1 MKEHKRH
8 ASAKLTEEHINM
20 LLTAIEQSPSSIMLT
35 NTQGDIEYVNPR
47 FCIESGYLFDEV
59 ISKNARL
66 LKSPITPPET
76 HQQLWKT
83 ISSGE
88 VWRGEL
94 INKKKNGEL
103 FYEECVFSPIFDKN
117 NQITHYLAIKN
128 NISQLKF
135 QEQAL
140 REQTANLTA
149 LIENTHDFIWS
160 IDKNLNVITLNQIF
174 KDNFLEAFG
183 IHLHKGTY
191 ALEGLPKPLAERW
204 EKRYERVLRGE
215 SFRETDHFVLEH
227 FEKWVETILTPII
240 LENEII
246 GISCH
251 SRDITSQKRQEN
263 AIKQNA
269 ANLTAVMENTAD
281 RIWSIDRKYNILT
294 LNSNFINDFKNA
306 FNVELKAGVNIAN
319 SLHEPFRAM
328 WRSRYDRALAGEH
341 FAEIDFFDIPGAP
354 HYTET
359 SFNPIWVDGQI
370 EGVSCYAR
378 DITKQ
383 KVYENSLLETEKQ
396 LSAVFNTIDAG
407 ILLIDKERNTIAFAN
422 NYIAHLLNR
431 KHEDIISQGADILR
445 FTSDKSKNHSRNTFL
460 HNIEDQIITAS
471 SELIAVMRSSSEI
484 QLGDKFYL
492 LHSIV
497 DISSQKRQEEQIK
510 RLNTS
515 ALRMISLHQSADI
528 FGYIAHEIAA
538 HFPESVIIIST
549 VNPQGSKMTMQ
560 YVTGISENNYVKLVK
575 ILGYNPIGKSSPLT
589 PTLHHLLLE
598 RKLNLIPEGLKA
610 LFPENTNDEAFEFID
625 KLFPARQVY
634 TAAIRHHDILFGA
647 LTILPTQSFIS
658 KHSYYIETLL
668 LQASIAMHR
677 KQLEIEL
684 KQAKE
689 ESEKANRAKSIFL
702 ANLGH
707 EIRTPMNSV
716 IGFTDLLYKSAT
728 DSTTKG
734 YLESILSSSKT
745 MISIINDLLDLS
757 KIEEGEMRL
766 RPTPC
771 QLIKILD
778 EMYHIFHLKTREK
791 GVELLFKTDPLLTQ
805 YLMIDDLR
813 IRQILLN
820 LLSNAEKFTDKG
832 SIKVTSQ
839 AELTSHSTLKLTL
852 SVEDTGIGIPSH
864 MLNKI
869 FIAFQQQDEQDNRK
883 YGGTGLGLAIS
894 RKLAQLMDG
903 HISVESTQGKGSK
916 FTLHIPSIAL
926 AQTNDNEYNTSQRPS
941 NWPIEFKPATILVAD
956 DMELNRLLIK
966 TFLRNT
972 SIQYHEAADGREM
985 LQKAIAVKPDLILM
999 DIKMPVLNG
1008 FEAIKE
1014 LLNNQEIAHIPV
1026 LALTGLTD
1034 NEEAIKNAG
1043 FAAYLTKPFT
1053 MDDLLQLLSQY
1064 LPIKQS
1070 ANPISLTNEV
1080 KSADAPAAEVSN
1092 PELYAILI
1100 NDMVPMWQSFTQRQA
1115 MSEIEGFATQ
1125 LQRLATHHHNE
1136 KLLHYSHQL
1145 REKINNFDVIEIK
1158 LLLKKFPAIVEQ
1170 VRKLD

>member
-1 MKEHKRH
+1 
-8 ASAKLTEEHINM
+8 
-20 LLTAIEQSPSSIMLT
+20 MLT
-35 NTQGDIEYVNPR
+35 NTQGEIEYVNPR
-47 FCIESGYLFDEV
+47 FCIESGYSADEV

-66 LKSPITPPET
+66 LKSPITPAET

-83 ISSGE
+83 LSRGE

-103 FYEECVFSPIFDKN
+103 FYEECVFSPIFN
-117 NQITHYLAIKN
+117 NNHQITHYLAIKN

-149 LIENTHDFIWS
+149 LIENTHDYIWS
-160 IDKNLNVITLNQIF
+160 VDKNLNVITLNQIF
-174 KDNFLEAFG
+174 KDNYLEVFG
-183 IHLHKGTY
+183 VDLHKGTY
-191 ALEGLPKPLAERW
+191 ALEKLPKHLSEIW
-204 EKRYERVLRGE
+204 EKRYERVFNGE

-227 FEKWVETILTPII
+227 FEKWVETILTPIV

-246 GISCH
+246 GASCH

-294 LNSNFINDFKNA
+294 VNSNFVSDFKNA

-319 SLHEPFRAM
+319 SLPEPFRAM
-328 WRSRYDRALAGEH
+328 WRSRYDRALGGEH
-341 FAEIDFFDIPGAP
+341 FSEIDFFDIPGAP

-359 SFNPIWVDGQI
+359 SFNPIWIDGEI

-407 ILLIDKERNTIAFAN
+407 ILLIDKEHNTIAFAN
-422 NYIAHLLNR
+422 NYIAQLLNR
-431 KHEDIISQGADILR
+431 RRDDIISQAADILQ
-445 FTSDKSKNHSRNTFL
+445 FTSKTHFKNMLL
-460 HNIEDQIITAS
+460 HNAEDQLITAS
-471 SELIAVMRSSSEI
+471 AELIPVMRSSSEI

-515 ALRMISLHQSADI
+515 ALKMISLQQTADI
-528 FGYIAHEIAA
+528 YGYIAHEIAA
-538 HFPESVIIIST
+538 HFPDSVIIIST
-549 VNPQGSKMTMQ
+549 INAQGSKITMQ

-575 ILGYNPIGKSSPLT
+575 ILGYNPIGKSSPLSASM
-589 PTLHHLLLE
+589 HHLLME
-598 RKLNLIPEGLKA
+598 RKLNLAPEGLRA
-610 LFPENTNDEAFEFID
+610 LFPDNTNNEAIEFIE
-625 KLFPARQVY
+625 KLYPSRQMF

-647 LTILPTQSFIS
+647 LTILPTQALIA

-677 KQLEIEL
+677 KQLEMEL
-684 KQAKE
+684 KHAKE
-689 ESEKANRAKSIFL
+689 EAEKANRAKSIFL

-728 DSTTKG
+728 DSTTRG

-791 GVELLFKTDPLLTQ
+791 GVELIFKTDPLLAQ

-832 SIKVTSQ
+832 SIKVISQ
-839 AELTSHSTLKLTL
+839 AELTSHTTLKLTL

-903 HISVESTQGKGSK
+903 HLSVESTQGKGSK

-926 AQTNDNEYNTSQRPS
+926 AQTNDNEYTSSQNPS
-941 NWPIEFKPATILVAD
+941 DWPIEFKPSTILVAD

-972 SIQYHEAADGREM
+972 SIQYHEAADGQEM
-985 LQKAIAVKPDLILM
+985 LQKAIAIKPDLILM

-1008 FEAIKE
+1008 FEAMKQLIS
-1014 LLNNQEIAHIPV
+1014 NQDIAHIPV

-1034 NEEAIKNAG
+1034 NEKAIKEAG
-1043 FAAYLTKPFT
+1043 FSAYLTKPFT

-1064 LPIKQS
+1064 LPIKHA
-1070 ANPISLTNEV
+1070 ANAVNQATEEKVP
-1080 KSADAPAAEVSN
+1080 DASTVEESN

-1100 NDMVPMWQSFTQRQA
+1100 NDMIPVWKSFTHRQA
-1115 MSEIEGFATQ
+1115 MSEIEGFASQ
-1125 LQRLATHHHNE
+1125 LQRLATYHNNE
-1136 KLLHYSHQL
+1136 KLLNYSRQL
-1145 REKINNFDVIEIK
+1145 LEKINNFDVIEIK
-1158 LLLKKFPAIVEQ
+1158 LLLKKFTSIVEQ